1 MTQHIERYLN
11 DHQIPY
17 RIHEHAPIV
26 TFDEAKATLP
36 FKPTLMVKG
45 LAFAMPHGNI
55 AIIALRATD
64 RANYRKISDTLGVR
78 RADLRMATPEELETT
93 VGMQVGGV
101 APIPVDN
108 AEIYVDRAV
117 LDLDR
122 IICGTGRRDASLE
135 LTGPDFRRIT
145 IQEVGDYHTPAA

>member
-1 MTQHIERYLN
+1 
-11 DHQIPY
+11 
-17 RIHEHAPIV
+17 
-26 TFDEAKATLP
+26 
-36 FKPTLMVKG
+36 
-45 LAFAMPHGNI
+45 
-55 AIIALRATD
+55 
-64 RANYRKISDTLGVR
+64 
-78 RADLRMATPEELETT
+78 
-93 VGMQVGGV
+93 MQVGGV

-145 IQEVGDYHTPAA
+145 IQEVGDYHTLAA

>member
-1 MTQHIERYLN
+1 
-11 DHQIPY
+11 
-17 RIHEHAPIV
+17 
-26 TFDEAKATLP
+26 
-36 FKPTLMVKG
+36 MVKG

-101 APIPVDN
+101 ATIPVDN

-117 LDLDR
+117 LEHR
-122 IICGTGRRDASLE
+122 SCSYAASW
-135 LTGPDFRRIT
+135 
-145 IQEVGDYHTPAA
+145 